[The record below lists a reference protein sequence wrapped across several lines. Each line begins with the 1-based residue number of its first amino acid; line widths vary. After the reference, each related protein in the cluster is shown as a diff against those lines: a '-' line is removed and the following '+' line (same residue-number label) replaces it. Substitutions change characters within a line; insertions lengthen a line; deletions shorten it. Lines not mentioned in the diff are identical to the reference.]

1 MELSL
6 AKPQTLRKPLMLKD
20 YLLDDLSSC
29 SSSGFRTYPRR
40 QCCTSVGFLLE
51 INLKNKPPKHIK
63 RPPLKNPSK
72 PLPSA
77 FQRAINAVKS
87 LPFAAIK
94 SSSSTSS
101 NKLRLTL
108 LPRSLSRKLLK
119 RSFWKRNDRKEI
131 PRLEPISQL
140 IVQNTSPPSDFTAST
155 ATGDRYSSSSESN
168 SWWDCDF
175 TASDDSTASGNSSE
189 VKILNEIH
197 HDVVLIENTF
207 RNKNYSYYL
216 SKRLPNDK
224 VVGSKRAAVKVGG
237 DDSIAATSSS
247 SDSCTSSN
255 VIKKWPS
262 EDEREQFSPVS
273 VLDCPFD
280 EDDEV
285 SSPFQHRL
293 ARMEAGTKK
302 RLMKKINRFERLT
315 QLEPVNLQKRIA
327 LSESD
332 QESNESPQRHSSESV
347 FILDSEEEENQAS
360 DKPFKLLQLVKA
372 TIPSISQH
380 FKADHD
386 NLLLDFFKE
395 GMEEDSSSHEHA
407 KVLTRRVKLDDELLK
422 VANSWIMGQPRELF
436 LECDVQKNREA
447 YIRDMERGWTWR
459 KLNEEKQEVALE
471 LEVEVFAS
479 LMIELLNDLL

>member
-1 MELSL
+1 
-6 AKPQTLRKPLMLKD
+6 MLKD
-20 YLLDDLSSC
+20 YLLDDLRSC
-29 SSSGFRTYPRR
+29 SSSCFRTYPRR

-87 LPFAAIK
+87 LPSAAIT

-101 NKLRLTL
+101 NNLILTL
-108 LPRSLSRKLLK
+108 LPRSLSRNLLK

-237 DDSIAATSSS
+237 DDSIAKTSSS

-255 VIKKWPS
+255 IIK
-262 EDEREQFSPVS
+262 VS
-273 VLDCPFD
+273 
-280 EDDEV
+280 
-285 SSPFQHRL
+285 
-293 ARMEAGTKK
+293 
-302 RLMKKINRFERLT
+302 
-315 QLEPVNLQKRIA
+315 
-327 LSESD
+327 
-332 QESNESPQRHSSESV
+332 
-347 FILDSEEEENQAS
+347 
-360 DKPFKLLQLVKA
+360 
-372 TIPSISQH
+372 
-380 FKADHD
+380 
-386 NLLLDFFKE
+386 LLLVVQLNFFFICKRN
-395 GMEEDSSSHEHA
+395 
-407 KVLTRRVKLDDELLK
+407 KILLIK
-422 VANSWIMGQPRELF
+422 APVWTAI
-436 LECDVQKNREA
+436 CCQK
-447 YIRDMERGWTWR
+447 I
-459 KLNEEKQEVALE
+459 
-471 LEVEVFAS
+471 AS
-479 LMIELLNDLL
+479 FQ

>member
-77 FQRAINAVKS
+77 FQRAIKAVKS

-168 SWWDCDF
+168 SWWDSDF
-175 TASDDSTASGNSSE
+175 TASDDSTASGNSS
-189 VKILNEIH
+189 
-197 HDVVLIENTF
+197 ENTF

-302 RLMKKINRFERLT
+302 RLMKKTNRFERLT

-407 KVLTRRVKLDDELLK
+407 KLLK

-436 LECDVQKNREA
+436 LEWDVQKNREA